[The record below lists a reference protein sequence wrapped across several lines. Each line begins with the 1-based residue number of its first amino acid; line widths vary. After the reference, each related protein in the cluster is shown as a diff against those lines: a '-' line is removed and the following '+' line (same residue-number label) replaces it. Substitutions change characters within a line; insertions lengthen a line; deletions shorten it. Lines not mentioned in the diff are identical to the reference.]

1 MFDFPNKIENISQ
14 FVNSMSKKVH
24 ISKNVEFD
32 LSDNA
37 MIENFLAFYL
47 VLKNFKWG
55 VRFIQ
60 KLSQA
65 CHL

>member
-1 MFDFPNKIENISQ
+1 
-14 FVNSMSKKVH
+14 MSKKVH
-24 ISKNVEFD
+24 IFENVAFD
-32 LSDNA
+32 LSENA

-55 VRFIQ
+55 DRFIQ

-65 CHL
+65 CHF